1 MPCGQP
7 IGWLT
12 RTCDIRVSGGGSLG
26 NGTTR
31 SPLPAPDVENAGGF
45 GQAAPDIV
53 KPAVSTIAN
62 NRSLTIADI
71 SAAFA
76 HMHPVGWRKL
86 AAYFVK
92 RIQQGAANIQSRRS
106 GGDPSIHQHNHMAKV
121 LVMDHSGQHQKSNV

>member
-62 NRSLTIADI
+62 NRSLNIADI

-76 HMHPVGWRKL
+76 HMHPLGCGNL

-92 RIQQGAANIQSRRS
+92 RSQQIGREAWRER
-106 GGDPSIHQHNHMAKV
+106 GGQ
-121 LVMDHSGQHQKSNV
+121 

>member
-31 SPLPAPDVENAGGF
+31 SPLTAPDVENAGGF

-62 NRSLTIADI
+62 NRSLNIADI

-76 HMHPVGWRKL
+76 HMHPVGWRKF
-86 AAYFVK
+86 AESFVK
-92 RIQQGAANIQSRRS
+92 RLPQGAANIQRS
-106 GGDPSIHQHNHMAKV
+106 EESSV
-121 LVMDHSGQHQKSNV
+121 GQAFVRTCRSKGSP

>member
-53 KPAVSTIAN
+53 KPAVSQIAN
-62 NRSLTIADI
+62 NRPLKIADI

-76 HMHPVGWRKL
+76 HKIGR
-86 AAYFVK
+86 ASC
-92 RIQQGAANIQSRRS
+92 RES
-106 GGDPSIHQHNHMAKV
+106 GCHYVWISVVAVTLKKKQ
-121 LVMDHSGQHQKSNV
+121 